1 MNPREYEIVQNPAL
15 GACVLWQYTD
25 GFTEAT
31 GRQRGPSL
39 VEAMPVL
46 PLVFHEESAEGL
58 GRRRYDGGLYT
69 ALADDRA
76 LFVGL
81 QKRMEDMAPQTFRAL
96 NIALRSGLLSYDRE
110 TSELHRVQRVRAPA
124 ATNDAV
130 RLMFSTAQRLGHWF
144 ASSSPAETL
153 KHLQIKL

>member
-15 GACVLWQYTD
+15 GACVLWQYTEA
-25 GFTEAT
+25 FSKAT

-46 PLVFHEESAEGL
+46 PLVFHEESAESL

-81 QKRMEDMAPQTFRAL
+81 QKRMEDMTPQTFQAL
-96 NIALRSGLLSYDRE
+96 NIALRSGLLSYDRLA
-110 TSELHRVQRVRAPA
+110 SQLHRVPRVKPPT

-130 RLMFSTAQRLGHWF
+130 RLMFFTAQRLGHWF
-144 ASSSPAETL
+144 AGFSPAETL
-153 KHLQIKL
+153 KQLQIDL

>member
-46 PLVFHEESAEGL
+46 PLVFHEEIEQA
-58 GRRRYDGGLYT
+58 
-69 ALADDRA
+69 
-76 LFVGL
+76 
-81 QKRMEDMAPQTFRAL
+81 
-96 NIALRSGLLSYDRE
+96 
-110 TSELHRVQRVRAPA
+110 
-124 ATNDAV
+124 
-130 RLMFSTAQRLGHWF
+130 
-144 ASSSPAETL
+144 
-153 KHLQIKL
+153 